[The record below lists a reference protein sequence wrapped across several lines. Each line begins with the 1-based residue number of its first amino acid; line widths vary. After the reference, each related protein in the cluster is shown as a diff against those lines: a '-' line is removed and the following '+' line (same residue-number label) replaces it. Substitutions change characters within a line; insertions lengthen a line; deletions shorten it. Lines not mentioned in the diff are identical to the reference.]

1 MHWRT
6 LEQVDLYGKPHHMMQ
21 ADLDFYPPF
30 AEAEAGFLALAKLA
44 A

>member
-6 LEQVDLYGKPHHMMQ
+6 LEEVELYGKPHHMMQ

-30 AEAEAGFLALAKLA
+30 KEPEVGFLSLPKLA